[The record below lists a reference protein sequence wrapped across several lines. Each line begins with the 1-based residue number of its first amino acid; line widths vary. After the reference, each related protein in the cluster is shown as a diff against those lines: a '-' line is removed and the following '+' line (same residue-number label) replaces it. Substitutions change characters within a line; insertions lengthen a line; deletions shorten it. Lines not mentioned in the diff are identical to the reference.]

1 MKSFTCIAIEDEAPA
16 IGLLESYLEHF
27 PTFELKEHFTS
38 ALKARDYLKS
48 HQVDV
53 LFLDIQLP
61 GISGMEFLK
70 VLDNPPLVVITSA
83 YDEHAIEAFGLE
95 VFDYLLKPYS
105 LARFTQTINR
115 IEKHFRPSEITADP
129 LITVKESWDY
139 RRFKFS
145 ELNYIESQ
153 REYLLFFLKDGESYK
168 VRMTMEEGMDLFPPN
183 SMIRIHRSFIVP
195 LKEIKAISH
204 SEVTLYSKTLPLGRS
219 YRNKVLDFWRT
230 R

>member
-27 PTFELKEHFTS
+27 PDFELKKHFTN
-38 ALKARDYLKS
+38 ALKARDFIRS
-48 HQVDV
+48 EQVDV

-61 GISGMEFLK
+61 GISGMDFLR
-70 VLDNPPLVVITSA
+70 VLDKPPLVVITSA

-115 IEKHFRPSEITADP
+115 IEKHFRPSEINADP

-153 REYLLFFLKDGESYK
+153 REYLLFFLKGGESYK
-168 VRMTMEEGMDLFPPN
+168 VRMTMEEGLDLFPPN
-183 SMIRIHRSFIVP
+183 SMIRIHRSFMVP
-195 LKEIKAISH
+195 LKEIKAVSH

-230 R
+230 K